1 MRFPSSITSPEVGV
15 RNPPMIRSVVVFP
28 QPEGPSSV
36 TNSLSFMSRLMF
48 LSIRSPSNS
57 TTMFRRL
64 IIFSIA
70 DLPFVYKVWYTRQIT
85 VYNKMPVLSMRF
97 FKFDE
102 FFRDCLIIVPQS
114 RRKNPFYP
122 LDKAEYA

>member
-28 QPEGPSSV
+28 QPEGPS
-36 TNSLSFMSRLMF
+36 
-48 LSIRSPSNS
+48 
-57 TTMFRRL
+57 RL

-70 DLPFVYKVWYTRQIT
+70 DLPFIYKVWYTRQIT

-97 FKFDE
+97 FKFDD
-102 FFRDCLIIVPQS
+102 FFRGCLIIVPQS